1 MREVVFG
8 LIFLMKGKISMK
20 NVVILGSTGS
30 IGKNALKVLSSF
42 ADRFSVFGLS
52 TNTNVKLL
60 EEQIK
65 RFRPKMAVIAD
76 EESFRNF
83 PQNYHTEMLCGMD
96 GLKRLT
102 SHPRVDL
109 VINALVGSVGLLPS
123 LKALEAGKN
132 LAIANKESLVMAGE
146 LLIGKA
152 QKEGVEILPID
163 SEHSAI
169 LQCLQSGKKEE
180 VKKLILTASGGPFLR
195 KNKEELKEI
204 TVQEALSHPTWEM
217 GKKITIDSA
226 TLMNKGLEVIE
237 AHWLFGIPP
246 DRIQVLIH
254 PQSIIHSM
262 VEFVDGSV
270 IAQMSLPDMKLPIQ
284 YALFYPQRVF
294 SNNTSL
300 DLVKTGQLTF
310 LKPDTEKF
318 PCLHLAYRALKMG
331 GTAPAVLNAANEVA
345 VEAFLACRI
354 AFTNIQKIVQET
366 LRQHQTKLS
375 PHLDDILNA
384 DRWAK
389 QTAKELCCESEIKR

>member
-1 MREVVFG
+1 
-8 LIFLMKGKISMK
+8 MK

-30 IGKNALKVLSSF
+30 IGKNTLEVVSNF
-42 ADRFSVFGLS
+42 ADRFSVLGLS
-52 TNTNVKLL
+52 ANTNIRLL

-65 RFRPKMAVIAD
+65 RFRPQMAVVTD
-76 EESFRNF
+76 EESFQHF
-83 PQNYHTEMLCGMD
+83 PQNYDIEILWGMD
-96 GLKRLT
+96 GLKRLC
-102 SHPRVDL
+102 SHPEVDL

-123 LKALEAGKN
+123 LETVKSGKN

-152 QKEGVEILPID
+152 KEKGREVLPID

-169 LQCLQSGKKEE
+169 QQCLLSGKKEE
-180 VKKLILTASGGPFLR
+180 VGRLILTASGGPFLR
-195 KNKEELKEI
+195 KSREELKQI
-204 TVQEALSHPTWEM
+204 TVKEALSHPTWEM

-246 DRIQVLIH
+246 DRIKVLIH

-270 IAQMSLPDMKLPIQ
+270 IAQMSDPDMKLPIQ
-284 YALFYPQRVF
+284 YALFYPQRIF

-300 DLVKTGQLTF
+300 DLVKTGHLTF
-310 LKPDTEKF
+310 LEPDTEKF
-318 PCLHLAYRALKMG
+318 PCLHLAYRSLEMG

-345 VEAFLACRI
+345 VEALKNSVLEVR
-354 AFTNIQKIVQET
+354 
-366 LRQHQTKLS
+366 
-375 PHLDDILNA
+375 
-384 DRWAK
+384 
-389 QTAKELCCESEIKR
+389 

>member
-1 MREVVFG
+1 
-8 LIFLMKGKISMK
+8 MK
-20 NVVILGSTGS
+20 NVAILGSTGS
-30 IGKNALKVLSSF
+30 IGKNSLEVLSDF
-42 ADRFSVFGLS
+42 ADRFSVSGLS
-52 TNTNVKLL
+52 TNTNVGLL

-65 RFRPKMAVIAD
+65 RFGPKMAVVTD

-83 PQNYHTEMLCGMD
+83 PRNCSTEILCGMA
-96 GLKRLT
+96 GLKRL
-102 SHPRVDL
+102 SSDPEVDL

-123 LKALEAGKN
+123 LEALESGKN

-146 LLIGKA
+146 LMIPKA
-152 QKEGVEILPID
+152 REKGVHILPID

-169 LQCLQSGKKEE
+169 KQCLMSGDREE
-180 VKKLILTASGGPFLR
+180 VKRLILTASGGPFLA
-195 KNKEELKEI
+195 KSKEDLKEV
-204 TVQEALSHPTWEM
+204 TVEEALSHPTWEM

-246 DRIQVLIH
+246 DRIDVLIH

-284 YALFYPQRVF
+284 YALLYPRRVF
-294 SNNTSL
+294 SNNTTL
-300 DLVKTGQLTF
+300 DLTKTGQLTF
-310 LKPDTEKF
+310 LEPQVERF
-318 PCLHLAYRALKMG
+318 PCLLLAYRALKLG

-345 VEAFLACRI
+345 VESFLAGGIGFVDIERI
-354 AFTNIQKIVQET
+354 V
-366 LRQHQTKLS
+366 RQISTEHQVKLD

-389 QTAKELCCESEIKR
+389 QTAKELCLESETKK